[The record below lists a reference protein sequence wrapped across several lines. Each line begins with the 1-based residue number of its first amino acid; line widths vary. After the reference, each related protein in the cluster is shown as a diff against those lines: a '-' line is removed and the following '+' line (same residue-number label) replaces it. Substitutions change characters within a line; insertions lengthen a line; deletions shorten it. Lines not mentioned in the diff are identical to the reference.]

1 MEIHKKIARR
11 SVWRIFGK
19 DVQGTEAIPVL
30 CGPLRGRLLLKQP
43 ALDHLSMLFG
53 HYEPAIVS
61 EIFRLPE
68 TTKVVY
74 DVGAHVGYIT
84 LALAHHT
91 NSGGKVFA
99 FEPVPGNVELLR
111 KLTVLNKLEER
122 VKVFPLALGNNTGEQ
137 RFVMWGSS
145 MMHLLEAALHGQ
157 DTRGCPS
164 ILVEGATLDSFVF
177 ELKNPP
183 PHLIKIDVEG
193 AEALVLD
200 GASRLLPTFSPSII
214 IEIHGL
220 GNAHKVWE
228 ILANLDYNWVRL
240 TGQGRLTV
248 PTEADLIS
256 CFPDHWQTNHF
267 LLTREQTT
275 NG

>member
-1 MEIHKKIARR
+1 
-11 SVWRIFGK
+11 
-19 DVQGTEAIPVL
+19 
-30 CGPLRGRLLLKQP
+30 
-43 ALDHLSMLFG
+43 MLFG
-53 HYEPAIVS
+53 RYEPAVVS

-91 NSGGKVFA
+91 NRGSKVFA

-111 KLTVLNKLEER
+111 KLTVLNNLEER
-122 VKVFPLALGNNTGEQ
+122 VEVFSLALGNKTGEQ
-137 RFVMWGSS
+137 RFVMLGSS
-145 MMHLLEAALHGQ
+145 MMHLLEAALNGQ

-164 ILVEGATLDSFVF
+164 FVVKGATLDSFVF

-183 PHLIKIDVEG
+183 PDLIKIDVEG
-193 AEALVLD
+193 AEAFVLE

-214 IEIHGL
+214 MEIHGP

-228 ILANLDYNWVRL
+228 ILANLDYKWVQL
-240 TGQGRLTV
+240 TGQGRLAV
-248 PTEADLIS
+248 PTEADLMS
-256 CFPDHWQTNHF
+256 CFPDQWGTNHF
-267 LLTREQTT
+267 LVTRDRPKR
-275 NG
+275 